1 MNLEPGTT
9 LVKSKE
15 LVDYRYRYYNRRLG
29 DLEIKRRTKN
39 CFLVSVPVQ
48 VEVRIRVVS

>member
-29 DLEIKRRTKN
+29 DLEIKEADQELFSGLST
-39 CFLVSVPVQ
+39 S
-48 VEVRIRVVS
+48 SG